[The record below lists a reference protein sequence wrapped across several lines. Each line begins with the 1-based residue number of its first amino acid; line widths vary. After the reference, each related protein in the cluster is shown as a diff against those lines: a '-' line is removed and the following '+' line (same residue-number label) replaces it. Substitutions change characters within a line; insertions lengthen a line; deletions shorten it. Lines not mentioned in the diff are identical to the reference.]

1 VPTAI
6 VVIPFPVNG
15 NPAWQ
20 RILRVMME
28 VHNNK
33 EVGP

>member
-1 VPTAI
+1 MSTEYRVAGSPL
-6 VVIPFPVNG
+6 
-15 NPAWQ
+15 WQ
-20 RILRVMME
+20 RILRVAVD